1 MKNLVFIILILLICS
16 CTNRKGLKKDPEA
29 DGFFDINF
37 EQALDNKQELSLS
50 QMASDVEYVKLETDD
65 DYMVRPVVRYFFTD
79 SLIFIS
85 NNNEILKF
93 SRDGKFLKKIGAP
106 GKGPGEIDLIR
117 CTSFL
122 PDERLIAVQLNWKR
136 ELLFFSFDG
145 ELVKTEKFDG
155 RIWNIMVLP
164 GKKYIDYEVGGAGTE
179 EYTFCLMDENRDT
192 LSVVQNYGKWV
203 SPPRTMSIMI
213 GYPDFEPFYFARGIY
228 HFKAMYNDTVY
239 FEDSGRILPGYFIDM
254 GKYRLPD
261 ELRPE
266 RLGPE
271 QVQKFMDNSDNY
283 CFPVVQETGNRIFLT
298 GHSYGEQASKL
309 ILYDK
314 SDHEGLLLTDSE
326 GDAKGFIND
335 WDGGPDFWPV
345 GSVNDNQVFMPLTVM
360 NLQKIIE
367 KNKEKKRDVRYPVEQ
382 TQLEELVSG
391 SEVTDNP
398 ILMIVTLKNSETR

>member
-1 MKNLVFIILILLICS
+1 MKNLVILITILLICS
-16 CTNRKGLKKDPEA
+16 CTNRHGIKNGPASGK
-29 DGFFDINF
+29 FFDINF
-37 EQALDNKQELSLS
+37 EQALANKQELTLS
-50 QMASDVEYVKLETDD
+50 QTASDVEYVKLETGDD
-65 DYMVRPVVRYFFTD
+65 FMVRPVVRYFFTD
-79 SLIFIS
+79 SLIFVS
-85 NNNEILKF
+85 NNSEILKF

-122 PDERLIAVQLNWKR
+122 PEERLIAVQLNWKR

-145 ELVKTEKFDG
+145 ELVKTEKFG
-155 RIWNIMVLP
+155 GNIWNIKVLP
-164 GKKYIDYEVGGAGTE
+164 GKKYIIYEVGGSGTE
-179 EYTFCLMDENRDT
+179 EYTFCLMDEYRDT

-213 GYPDFEPFYFARGIY
+213 GYPDFEPFYFARGLY

-239 FEDSGRILPGYFIDM
+239 YEDSGRILPGYFINM

-271 QVQKFMDNSDNY
+271 QVQKFMDNRDNY
-283 CFPVVQETGNRIFLT
+283 CFPVVEETGNRIFLT

-314 SDHEGLLLTDSE
+314 ADHEGVLLTDNNE
-326 GDAKGFIND
+326 DAKGFIND

-360 NLQKIIE
+360 NLQKLIE
-367 KNKEKKRDVRYPVEQ
+367 ENKENGKAVKYPTKQ
-382 TQLEELVSG
+382 KLLKAMASG
-391 SEVTDNP
+391 SDVTDNP
-398 ILMIVTLKNSETR
+398 ILMIVTLKSLK

>member
-1 MKNLVFIILILLICS
+1 MKNLGILMIVVLICS
-16 CTNRKGLKKDPEA
+16 CTNRKGIKNDSASDK
-29 DGFFDINF
+29 FFEINF
-37 EQALDNKQELSLS
+37 EQALTNKQELRLS
-50 QMASDVEYVKLETDD
+50 QMASDVEYIKLETGDD
-65 DYMVRPVVRYFFTD
+65 FMVRPVVRYFFTD
-79 SLIFIS
+79 SLIFVS
-85 NNNEILKF
+85 NNYEILKF

-117 CTSFL
+117 CASFL
-122 PDERLIAVQLNWKR
+122 PEERLIAVHLNWKR

-155 RIWNIMVLP
+155 NIWNIKVLP
-164 GKKYIDYEVGGAGTE
+164 GKKYIVYEVGGSGTE
-179 EYTFCLMDENRDT
+179 ENTFCLMDENRDT
-192 LSVVQNYGKWV
+192 LSVVQNYGKWI

-213 GYPDFEPFYFARGIY
+213 GYPDFEPFYFNRGMY

-239 FEDSGRILPGYFIDM
+239 FEDSGRILPGYFINM

-271 QVQKFMDNSDNY
+271 QVQKFVDNSDNY
-283 CFPVVQETGNRIFLT
+283 CFPIVQETGNRIFLT

-314 SDHEGLLLTDSE
+314 SDHEGVLLADSD
-326 GDAKGFIND
+326 GDAKGFVND

-345 GSVNDNQVFMPLTVM
+345 GSVSDNEVFMPINVM
-360 NLQKIIE
+360 TIQKVIE
-367 KNKEKKRDVRYPVEQ
+367 ENKADGKALKYPDKQ
-382 TQLEELVSG
+382 KQLETMVSQ
-391 SEVTDNP
+391 SDVTDNP
-398 ILMIVTLKNSETR
+398 ILMIVKLKSSNTR